1 MQMNMKKMTGWLCIG
16 LIALTAC
23 SKKSNLQP
31 DDDEVTGV
39 IRTPLSF
46 DQLPER
52 SETLEVGPT
61 ESYVNVMG
69 TQRPRLPDFRKLSAK
84 PGTLRGYIKDVF
96 GRPVAEAEIG
106 VRSSLVGGAYTTAL
120 GRSDADGY
128 YEIAV
133 PMGTAD
139 VFKAVSTI
147 DYHIGHAPVS
157 LFPADSSLSHFQS
170 TDGAVE
176 DFVLVPYGQR
186 HRDAVAEQPWLSFNY
201 LGGSIHLSYT
211 IRTQSLPL
219 PGSIP
224 IGTEIIVTLVPV
236 ALFHPDEKISF
247 TVRKVVENNGFYI
260 LNIPVGTY
268 SVQAQLADGTDLD
281 LEESINLK
289 PAFGMNPKKTTGQTQ
304 VTFIPGP
311 NSVMPWYGNWETV
324 PINVS
329 IPE

>member
-1 MQMNMKKMTGWLCIG
+1 MNLKKMTGWACIG
-16 LIALTAC
+16 LIALAAC
-23 SKKSNLQP
+23 SKQSDLQP
-31 DDDEVTGV
+31 DDDDVPDV
-39 IRTPLSF
+39 VRTPLPF

-52 SETLEVGPT
+52 SKTLEVGPT

-69 TQRPRLPDFRKLSAK
+69 TQRTRLPDFRKLSAK
-84 PGTLRGYIKDVF
+84 PGILRGYVKDVF
-96 GRPVAEAEIG
+96 GRPVSEAEIG
-106 VRSSLVGGAYTTAL
+106 VRSSWVGGAYTTAV
-120 GRSDADGY
+120 GRSDAAGY

-133 PMGTAD
+133 PTGTAD
-139 VFKAVSTI
+139 LFKAVGTI
-147 DYHIGHAPVS
+147 DYHTGRAPVS
-157 LFPADSSLSHFQS
+157 LFPADSSLNHFQS

-224 IGTEIIVTLVPV
+224 LGAEIIVTLVPE
-236 ALFHPDEKISF
+236 ALFHADEKISF
-247 TVRKVVENNGFYI
+247 TVRKVVENTGFYI

-268 SVQAQLADGTDLD
+268 RVRVQLADGTDLD
-281 LEESINLK
+281 LEESVNLK
-289 PAFGMNPKKTTGQTQ
+289 PAFGMHPKKATGQTQ

-311 NSVMPWYGNWETV
+311 SSVMPWYGNWETV
-324 PINVS
+324 PINVR

>member
-1 MQMNMKKMTGWLCIG
+1 MNMKKMTRWVCIG

-31 DDDEVTGV
+31 DDGEVTDV
-39 IRTPLSF
+39 VRTPLPF

-52 SETLEVGPT
+52 SVTLNVGPN
-61 ESYVNVMG
+61 ESYINVMG
-69 TQRPRLPDFRKLSAK
+69 TQRTRLPDFRTLPTK
-84 PGTLRGYIKDVF
+84 PSTLRGYVKDVF
-96 GRPVAEAEIG
+96 GRPVSDAEIG

-128 YEIAV
+128 YEIGV

-147 DYHIGHAPVS
+147 DYHNERAPVS
-157 LFPADSSLSHFQS
+157 LFPADSSLNHFQAA
-170 TDGAVE
+170 DGMVE
-176 DFVLVPYGQR
+176 NFVLVPYGQR
-186 HRDAVAEQPWLSFNY
+186 HRDAVSEQPWLSFNY
-201 LGGSIHLSYT
+201 LGGSIHLSYS

-224 IGTEIIVTLVPV
+224 IGAEIIVTLVPE
-236 ALFHPDEKISF
+236 ALFHADENVSF
-247 TVRKVVENNGFYI
+247 TVRKVVENTGFYI
-260 LNIPVGTY
+260 LNIPIGTY
-268 SVQAQLADGTDLD
+268 RLQVQLADGTALD

-289 PAFGMNPKKTTGQTQ
+289 PAFGMHPKKATGQTQ

-311 NSVMPWYGNWETV
+311 SSVMPWYGNWETV